1 MLKSTS
7 LNKNRILSNFFESA
21 VPKPPVPNIYISE
34 GHAGQ
39 LNHFAALA
47 PLRIILLLCRKRM
60 AKQME
65 AQKKVAKRICL
76 LCQMQGLSYYALSYR
91 SAVPMTTLM
100 HIIDGSTKN
109 PGLFTI
115 IKICNGFNMTIKE
128 FFDAEE
134 FIGIEDETE

>member
-1 MLKSTS
+1 M
-7 LNKNRILSNFFESA
+7 
-21 VPKPPVPNIYISE
+21 E
-34 GHAGQ
+34 G
-39 LNHFAALA
+39 
-47 PLRIILLLCRKRM
+47 
-60 AKQME
+60 
-65 AQKKVAKRICL
+65 QKKLAKRIYF
-76 LCQMQGLSYYALSYR
+76 LCQSQGISYYTLSYR

-115 IKICNGFNMTIKE
+115 IKICNGLRITVKD

>member
-1 MLKSTS
+1 
-7 LNKNRILSNFFESA
+7 
-21 VPKPPVPNIYISE
+21 
-34 GHAGQ
+34 
-39 LNHFAALA
+39 
-47 PLRIILLLCRKRM
+47 
-60 AKQME
+60 ME
-65 AQKKVAKRICL
+65 AQKKLAKRIHR
-76 LCQMQGLSYYALSYR
+76 LCKRQGISYYTLSYR

-115 IKICNGFNMTIKE
+115 VKICNGFNMTIKD

>member
-1 MLKSTS
+1 
-7 LNKNRILSNFFESA
+7 
-21 VPKPPVPNIYISE
+21 
-34 GHAGQ
+34 
-39 LNHFAALA
+39 
-47 PLRIILLLCRKRM
+47 
-60 AKQME
+60 ME
-65 AQKKVAKRICL
+65 AQKKLAKRIYL
-76 LCQMQGLSYYALSYR
+76 LCKRQGISYYALSYR

-115 IKICNGFNMTIKE
+115 IKICNGFNMTVKE

>member
-1 MLKSTS
+1 
-7 LNKNRILSNFFESA
+7 
-21 VPKPPVPNIYISE
+21 
-34 GHAGQ
+34 
-39 LNHFAALA
+39 
-47 PLRIILLLCRKRM
+47 
-60 AKQME
+60 ME
-65 AQKKVAKRICL
+65 AQKKLAKRIYL
-76 LCQMQGLSYYALSYR
+76 LCQEQGISYYTLSYR

-115 IKICNGFNMTIKE
+115 IKICNGFNMTVKE